1 MTKQTFYGA
10 ALPKLEAAERQLVS
24 LCTQCPLSH
33 ELDGESPAV
42 LSCISRIKSPDS
54 MIAKLRGR
62 LRYTMRSACA
72 SSARSPTM
80 STVWP
85 AGWTRSQISAAYRSK
100 TT

>member
-1 MTKQTFYGA
+1 MTKQTFYGD

-62 LRYTMRSACA
+62 GLPCA
-72 SSARSPTM
+72 QVDVYETPLNCATYL
-80 STVWP
+80 
-85 AGWTRSQISAAYRSK
+85 AE
-100 TT
+100 